1 MALPW
6 IKQVLAVS
14 ALSLAAGCSG
24 SPASVEKADPA
35 TPAGESSGTPS
46 ATSEEGA
53 ETPTFTG
60 TLAIQTDKIVLVDPG
75 GRNQRAAAPST
86 PPGQEAPD
94 WSPDG
99 TRLAFEV
106 THTSIWVAEIDGAA
120 KEVFTCSRPCWRVQ
134 HPSWS
139 PDGTGLAFMVAETKN
154 GSTTSRAAVVTM
166 DLATS
171 TVSTAYE
178 DTSGRVWVYGP
189 RWSPDGLQLVFEAD
203 TFATIC

>member
-1 MALPW
+1 M
-6 IKQVLAVS
+6 
-14 ALSLAAGCSG
+14 
-24 SPASVEKADPA
+24 
-35 TPAGESSGTPS
+35 
-46 ATSEEGA
+46 
-53 ETPTFTG
+53 
-60 TLAIQTDKIVLVDPG
+60 DPG

-139 PDGTGLAFMVAETKN
+139 PDGTELAFMVAETKN

-178 DTSGRVWVYGP
+178 DTSGRVSVYGP
-189 RWSPDGLQLVFEAD
+189 RWSPDRLQLVFEAD
-203 TFATIC
+203 TFATDLLSEERITKLAVGRVPATGGPVTWIDTSKALAGGPASPNPTGVRRESSTSATTTWCSRPMRPLRARR